1 MENSTRL
8 KSIRSVIAITEVF
21 QEGQKVIAVAI
32 EYPESINNA
41 KLAKSTFSVEGR
53 TITKV
58 YANTTPAKASKG
70 TDGKYV
76 IIELSRQDKE
86 ATTVYENV
94 KNDRYLRRKEV
105 KVKVTQ
111 NKEVVTA
118 RGKKYLPDSRVMV
131 SNKEI
136 NLVADDFLKLEYKDL
151 KSGEVLKYNLFI
163 PKDYDKNKSYPLVV
177 FIDDRGPNCEIV
189 EMPLIQSLG
198 GVIWAT
204 PEEQAKHP
212 CFVLAPQYPYQ
223 IIFDDY
229 TTTIHADLTIDL
241 INSIVNHY
249 NIDTD
254 RIYST
259 GQSQGTLLS
268 LELSIRY
275 PDMFAAMLLVSGFWN
290 PVTASV
296 LAHNKMWVILSEGDN
311 SKAFPRMNAIMA
323 SLEAAGAK
331 ISRSFWDGRQSI
343 EEANAHVKEII
354 KEGNNIKYT
363 LYKDNTYVTPFDDVE
378 KEMNHVQYHHVHTW
392 KLVYAIEGLR
402 DWLLAQKKD
411 RPALMASGHRVKE
424 GLLLK
429 KP

>member
-1 MENSTRL
+1 MVKST
-8 KSIRSVIAITEVF
+8 KQKTTPVITAITEVF
-21 QEGQKVIAVAI
+21 QEGQKVIAAAI

-41 KLAKSTFSVEGR
+41 KLTKSAFSVEGR

-58 YANTTPAKASKG
+58 YANTSPARASKG

-76 IIELSRQDKE
+76 ILELSRQDKE
-86 ATTVYENV
+86 ATTIDENV
-94 KNDRYLRRKEV
+94 KGDRRLRRKEV
-105 KVKVTQ
+105 KLKVTQ
-111 NKEVVTA
+111 NKEVTTA
-118 RGKKYLPDSRVMV
+118 RGEKYLPDSRVMV
-131 SNKEI
+131 SSKEI

-151 KSGEVLKYNLFI
+151 KSGEILKYNLFI

-189 EMPLIQSLG
+189 EMPLIQSIG
-198 GVIWAT
+198 ATIWAT

-229 TTTIHADLTIDL
+229 TYTVHLDLTVDL

-259 GQSQGTLLS
+259 GQSQGCMMTLEIS
-268 LELSIRY
+268 CRY
-275 PDMFAAMLLVSGFWN
+275 PNMFAAIMPVSGFWD
-290 PVTASV
+290 PRRVSV
-296 LAHNKMWVILSEGDN
+296 LARNKVWVLVSEGDER
-311 SKAFPRMNAIMA
+311 AYPIMMACMA

-331 ISRSFWDGRQSI
+331 ISRSLWDGRQS
-343 EEANAHVKEII
+343 EKEAASHVKEII
-354 KEGNNIKYT
+354 KEGNNIKFT
-363 LYKDNTYVTPFDDVE
+363 VHKDGTFVTPFDDVE
-378 KEMNHVQYHHVHTW
+378 KEMNHESYCHVHNW
-392 KLVYAIEGLR
+392 KVVYAIEELR
-402 DWLLAQKKD
+402 DWLLAQKKEKSTLPPGQKIKD
-411 RPALMASGHRVKE
+411 N
-424 GLLLK
+424 LLLK